1 MLNDLTFLEEVM
13 MLNNEHEQVH
23 SKLIQ
28 IMEDTIDIADLL
40 NKKDA
45 NNEMLSEQLHNQ
57 MFELSKV
64 IRDLKKLSQN

>member
-1 MLNDLTFLEEVM
+1 MP
-13 MLNNEHEQVH
+13 NNEHEQVH

-28 IMEDTIDIADLL
+28 IMEDTIDIADIL
-40 NKKDA
+40 NRKDA

-57 MFELSKV
+57 MFELSKA

>member
-1 MLNDLTFLEEVM
+1 MP
-13 MLNNEHEQVH
+13 NNEHEHEHEHVH

-28 IMEDTIDIADLL
+28 IMEDTIDIADIFTRE
-40 NKKDA
+40 DA

-57 MFELSKV
+57 MFELRKV

>member
-1 MLNDLTFLEEVM
+1 MP
-13 MLNNEHEQVH
+13 NNEHEHEQVH

-28 IMEDTIDIADLL
+28 IMEDTIDIADIFTRE
-40 NKKDA
+40 DV

-57 MFELSKV
+57 MFELRKV

>member
-1 MLNDLTFLEEVM
+1 MP
-13 MLNNEHEQVH
+13 NNEHVH

-28 IMEDTIDIADLL
+28 IMEDTIDIADIFTRE
-40 NKKDA
+40 DA

-57 MFELSKV
+57 MFELRKV

>member
-1 MLNDLTFLEEVM
+1 MP
-13 MLNNEHEQVH
+13 NNEHEHEHEHEHVH

-28 IMEDTIDIADLL
+28 IMEDTIDIADIFTRE
-40 NKKDA
+40 DV

-57 MFELSKV
+57 MFELRKV

>member
-1 MLNDLTFLEEVM
+1 M
-13 MLNNEHEQVH
+13 MPNSEYEQVH

-28 IMEDTIDIADLL
+28 IMEDTIDIADIL

-57 MFELSKV
+57 MFELSKA
-64 IRDLKKLSQN
+64 IRELKTLSQK

>member
-1 MLNDLTFLEEVM
+1 MP
-13 MLNNEHEQVH
+13 NNEHEHVH

-28 IMEDTIDIADLL
+28 IMEDTIDIADIFTRE
-40 NKKDA
+40 DA

-57 MFELSKV
+57 MFELRKV